1 MSGIQSI
8 REGLSG
14 KTTRVIVVAII
25 ITFIGSVGWAGFF
38 SQGNTNVVAKVGSQE
53 ITNADLSFELSAQ
66 QFSLSQRFPDQTIE
80 DEVLLNLSTNV
91 LIGKFAV
98 LDFLEKNE
106 LTLTDSYVYKQLASE
121 DQFLEN
127 GKFSI
132 QRFEAFAR
140 SNGFIPS
147 DYLKRV
153 KEDLLINIWRQ
164 SLAGSNFITEAEAK
178 NSLELAEQERD
189 ISFIKFP
196 ASKFR
201 NSVSFDIEDLQNF
214 YESNKS
220 SYISPEK
227 AKVSYIYFDAKDL
240 KKDIDISNDDINF
253 EYEEYVSGF
262 DTTIRKSVSH
272 IMLNINDE
280 RNVQQATDV
289 LQEVKQRLNNGEK
302 FSDLV
307 LEISEDEG
315 TKNLN
320 GSLGITDGTLLPPEF
335 EQALSSMKEGEVY
348 GPIDLLSSVHLIKL
362 DELIQPTAETI
373 EQRSASIKENL
384 ITRRSEDNFV
394 SLLDQVSELAFSS
407 GSIDDISANFSQELV
422 ATDYFSINAV
432 PELLKQNSI
441 IDFIFNDSVDG
452 NFPEVIEISPLS
464 AVLIQVGDMV
474 EETQLPFDTVKM
486 LVESAYISE
495 ESSKSSQAFI
505 EETIEELVAGKAL
518 ETLSTEESI
527 QLEVYKNLKR
537 DSSLLPVGAVNGVF
551 SMPRSQSGNTYGSSI
566 AQNGDY
572 LIYRLDSVRQGSN
585 ALNAE
590 DMEGI
595 KNFLNQQ
602 KGISEITELQTVIQ
616 RGLSVEQYN

>member
-8 REGLSG
+8 RDGLSG
-14 KTTRVIVVAII
+14 KTTRVIVVTII

-80 DEVLLNLSTNV
+80 DEVILNLSTNV

-98 LDFLEKNE
+98 LDFLEKND
-106 LTLTDSYVYKQLASE
+106 LTLTDTYVYKQLASE

-196 ASKFR
+196 SSKFR
-201 NSVSFDIEDLQNF
+201 NSVDFDIEDLQNF
-214 YESNKS
+214 YETNKS

-240 KKDIDISNDDINF
+240 KNDIDISNEDINF

-262 DTTIRKSVSH
+262 DTTTRKSVSH

-280 RNVQQATDV
+280 RNVQQASDE

-335 EQALSSMKEGEVY
+335 EEALSTMKEGEVY

-362 DELIQPTAETI
+362 DELIQPIVETI

-407 GSIDDISANFSQELV
+407 GSIADIAPNFSQELV
-422 ATDYFSINAV
+422 TSEYFSINAV
-432 PELLKQNSI
+432 PELLNQNSI
-441 IDFIFNDSVDG
+441 IDFIFNDSMDG

-474 EETQLPFDTVKM
+474 EETQLTFDTVKM

-495 ESSKSSQAFI
+495 ESSRSSQAFI
-505 EETIEELVAGKAL
+505 EGTIEELVAGKAL
-518 ETLSTEESI
+518 ETLSTEENI

-537 DSSLLPVGAVNGVF
+537 DSSLLPVAAVNGVF
-551 SMPRSQSGNTYGSSI
+551 SMPRSQSGNTYGSAI

-572 LIYRLDSVRQGSN
+572 LIYRLDSVRQSSN
-585 ALNAE
+585 VLNAE

-616 RGLSVEQYN
+616 RGLTVEQYN

>member
-280 RNVQQATDV
+280 RNVQQASDV
-289 LQEVKQRLNNGEK
+289 LQEAKQRLNNGEK

-474 EETQLPFDTVKM
+474 EETQLPFDVVKM

>member
-106 LTLTDSYVYKQLASE
+106 LTLTDSYVYKQLSSE

-201 NSVSFDIEDLQNF
+201 NSVSFDIEDLRNF

-272 IMLNINDE
+272 IMLNTNEE
-280 RNVQQATDV
+280 RNVQQASDV
-289 LQEVKQRLNNGEK
+289 LQEAKQRLNNGEK

-320 GSLGITDGTLLPPEF
+320 GSLGVTDGTLLPPEF

-474 EETQLPFDTVKM
+474 EETQLPFDAVKM

-551 SMPRSQSGNTYGSSI
+551 SMPRSQSGNAYGSSI

-595 KNFLNQQ
+595 KDFLNQQ

>member
-80 DEVLLNLSTNV
+80 DEVILNLSTNV

-106 LTLTDSYVYKQLASE
+106 LTLTDSYVYKQLSSE

-201 NSVSFDIEDLQNF
+201 NSVSFDIEDLRNF

-240 KKDIDISNDDINF
+240 KKVIDVSNDDINF

-280 RNVQQATDV
+280 RNVQQATDI

-362 DELIQPTAETI
+362 DELIQPIVETI

-441 IDFIFNDSVDG
+441 IDFIFNDSIDG

-474 EETQLPFDTVKM
+474 EETQLPFDVVKM

-590 DMEGI
+590 DMKGI

>member
-80 DEVLLNLSTNV
+80 DEVILNLSTNV

-106 LTLTDSYVYKQLASE
+106 LTLTDSYVYKQLSSE

-280 RNVQQATDV
+280 RNVQQASDV
-289 LQEVKQRLNNGEK
+289 LQEAKQRLNNGEK

-474 EETQLPFDTVKM
+474 EETQLPFDVVKM

-595 KNFLNQQ
+595 KDFLNQQ

>member
-201 NSVSFDIEDLQNF
+201 NSVSFDIEDLRNF

-240 KKDIDISNDDINF
+240 KKVIDVSNDDINF

-280 RNVQQATDV
+280 RNVQQATDI

-362 DELIQPTAETI
+362 DELIQPIVETI

-595 KNFLNQQ
+595 KDFLNQQ

>member
-240 KKDIDISNDDINF
+240 KKDIDVSNDDINF

-474 EETQLPFDTVKM
+474 EETQLPFDVVKM

>member
-80 DEVLLNLSTNV
+80 DEVILNLSTNV

-106 LTLTDSYVYKQLASE
+106 LTLTDSYVYKQLSSE

-280 RNVQQATDV
+280 RNVQQASDV
-289 LQEVKQRLNNGEK
+289 LQEAKQRLNNGEK

-362 DELIQPTAETI
+362 DELIQPLLETI

-474 EETQLPFDTVKM
+474 EETQLPFDVVKM

-595 KNFLNQQ
+595 KDFLNQQ

>member
-38 SQGNTNVVAKVGSQE
+38 SQGNTNVVAKVGSQQ
-53 ITNADLSFELSAQ
+53 ITNADLSFELSSQ

-98 LDFLEKNE
+98 LDFLEKND

-196 ASKFR
+196 SSKFR
-201 NSVSFDIEDLQNF
+201 DAVSFDIEDLKNF
-214 YESNKS
+214 YETNKS

-240 KKDIDISNDDINF
+240 RDDVDISDEDISL
-253 EYEEYVSGF
+253 EYDEYISGF
-262 DTTIRKSVSH
+262 DTTTRKSVSH
-272 IMLNINDE
+272 IMLNVNDE
-280 RNVQQATDV
+280 RNAQQANDA
-289 LQEVKQRLNNGEK
+289 LQEVTQRLNNGEK
-302 FSDLV
+302 FLDLV

-335 EQALSSMKEGEVY
+335 AQALSSMKEGEVY

-373 EQRSASIKENL
+373 EQRTVSIKENL
-384 ITRRSEDNFV
+384 ITRRSEDSFV
-394 SLLDQVSELAFSS
+394 NLLDQVSELAFSS
-407 GSIDDISANFSQELV
+407 GSIADIAPNFSQELV
-422 ATDYFSINAV
+422 ATEYFSINAV
-432 PELLKQNSI
+432 PELLNQNSI
-441 IDFIFNDSVDG
+441 IDFIFNDSMEG

-474 EETQLPFDTVKM
+474 EENQLSFDTVKM

-495 ESSKSSQAFI
+495 ESSRSSQVFI

-518 ETLSTEESI
+518 ETLSSEESI

-616 RGLSVEQYN
+616 RGLTVEQYN

>member
-106 LTLTDSYVYKQLASE
+106 LTLTDSYVYKQLSSE

-280 RNVQQATDV
+280 RNVQQASDV
-289 LQEVKQRLNNGEK
+289 LQEAKQRLNNGEK

-441 IDFIFNDSVDG
+441 IDFIFNDSIDG

-474 EETQLPFDTVKM
+474 EETQLPFDAVKM

>member
-80 DEVLLNLSTNV
+80 DEVILNLSTNV

-280 RNVQQATDV
+280 RNVQQASDV
-289 LQEVKQRLNNGEK
+289 LQEAKQRLNNGEK

-474 EETQLPFDTVKM
+474 EETQLPFDVVKM